1 MLLRSAQLLIIW
13 LLFTAACLA
22 VAYATPA
29 WRAPV
34 ASINDVEAAPLLDQM
49 LLAYHEASSAQDWER
64 VAELAESALTKY
76 GDVYWLTPKPSGP
89 KPPKTVLAES
99 RARGLAGLVTLNR
112 WEASQGLPLMSTFKA
127 GSPAFFLLTA
137 LERLDRW
144 SDVESLALSTIGGVS
159 AAPPAPGYSPTGVY
173 AALQRARR
181 QLGANQEASAQLLPI
196 ALAAQRPGY
205 VAAPTGAAEL
215 RRVAAWL
222 GGKLT
227 WDKAAQTGRLKLGG
241 DTWAFKLGSRTVAS
255 SSGKRIELP
264 ATVKMYDGRLRVP
277 LEALKIAGTV
287 KWDSTTRIAWFT
299 PKQG

>member
-1 MLLRSAQLLIIW
+1 MLLRSAQLLLIC

-22 VAYATPA
+22 VADAIPA
-29 WRAPV
+29 WRAPL
-34 ASINDVEAAPLLDQM
+34 ASIDASEAAPLLDQM
-49 LLAYHEASSAQDWER
+49 VLAYHEASSAQDWER
-64 VAELAESALTKY
+64 VAGLAEAALVRY
-76 GDVYWLTPKPSGP
+76 GDVYWITPKPNGP
-89 KPPKTVLAES
+89 QPPKAVLAE
-99 RARGLAGLVTLNR
+99 ARTKGILGLVTMNK

-181 QLGANQEASAQLLPI
+181 QLGANQEASAQLSPI

-205 VAAPTGAAEL
+205 VTAPLGSAEL
-215 RRVAAWL
+215 RRVAQWL
-222 GGKLT
+222 GGSLT
-227 WDKAAQTGRLKLGG
+227 WDKAAQTGRLKLGKE
-241 DTWAFKLGSRTVAS
+241 TWAFKLGSRTVAS
-255 SSGKRIELP
+255 SSGKRMELP
-264 ATVKMYDGRLRVP
+264 ATVKMYAGRLRVP